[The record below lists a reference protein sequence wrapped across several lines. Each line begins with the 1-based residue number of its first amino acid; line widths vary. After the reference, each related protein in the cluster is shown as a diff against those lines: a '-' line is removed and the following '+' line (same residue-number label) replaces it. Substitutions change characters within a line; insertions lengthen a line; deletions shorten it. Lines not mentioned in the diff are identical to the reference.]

1 GAVADVYANPQHPYT
16 KELLAAVPG
25 KNWSHGREGLVLA

>member
-1 GAVADVYANPQHPYT
+1 VADVYANPRHAYT

-25 KNWSHGREGLVLA
+25 RDWSHLRDGASQLN